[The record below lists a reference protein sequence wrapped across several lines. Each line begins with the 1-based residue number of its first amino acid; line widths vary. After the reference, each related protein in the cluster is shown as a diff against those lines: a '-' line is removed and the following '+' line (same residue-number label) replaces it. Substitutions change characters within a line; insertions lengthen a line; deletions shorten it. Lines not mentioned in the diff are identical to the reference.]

1 MAKMNSIQTIINN
14 NQQLIVPAIITGVL
28 LLITALIFI
37 YNQLQPKANTVLFVG
52 LAGSG
57 KTTIF
62 TRLIN
67 PANHWNSYTSMKENE
82 FSNYA
87 IKNGKPP
94 LRLLDCPGSE
104 SFRKILYQKH
114 LIQDRKTLRLIIFTV
129 DSAAFSKKDV
139 AEFLYDVLY
148 EVKGSKIPVIV
159 ACNKQDIGHAKSGQL
174 IEKSVEQEFGLINV
188 SREAALSSTD
198 GGTEKRILIATGR
211 DFKWSDLK
219 GRRVNFVECST
230 VENQQKG
237 FSLSSLQEL
246 IESV

>member
-1 MAKMNSIQTIINN
+1 M
-14 NQQLIVPAIITGVL
+14 
-28 LLITALIFI
+28 
-37 YNQLQPKANTVLFVG
+37 
-52 LAGSG
+52 
-57 KTTIF
+57 
-62 TRLIN
+62 
-67 PANHWNSYTSMKENE
+67 
-82 FSNYA
+82 
-87 IKNGKPP
+87 
-94 LRLLDCPGSE
+94 
-104 SFRKILYQKH
+104 
-114 LIQDRKTLRLIIFTV
+114 
-129 DSAAFSKKDV
+129 

-159 ACNKQDIGHAKSGQL
+159 ACNKQDIGHAKSGQVRKSIRILLNNSFILLLHLKL